1 MITIKKTTKI
11 ERDTDLEGGTIARP
25 KGEYLTTKQVAE
37 IYPFFG
43 YHTLKDLR
51 YKGISPFPFY
61 RIGKNVRY
69 KRSEIENYINSRK
82 VVANVEL

>member
-1 MITIKKTTKI
+1 M
-11 ERDTDLEGGTIARP
+11 RGTIARS

-37 IYPFFG
+37 TYPFFG

-61 RIGKNVRY
+61 RVRKNVLY
-69 KRSEIENYINSRK
+69 KRSDIENYINSRK
-82 VVANVEL
+82 VVANAEL

>member
-1 MITIKKTTKI
+1 MITIQKRTKI
-11 ERDTDLEGGTIARP
+11 ARDKDEMRGTIARS

-37 IYPFFG
+37 TYPFFG

-61 RIGKNVRY
+61 RIRKNVLY
-69 KRSEIENYINSRK
+69 KRSDIENYINSRK

>member
-1 MITIKKTTKI
+1 MSIIQDLKCRTNGI
-11 ERDTDLEGGTIARP
+11 ENEKGIFGREEGD
-25 KGEYLTTKQVAE
+25 YLTTKQVAK

-61 RIGKNVRY
+61 RIRKNVLY
-69 KRSEIENYINSRK
+69 KRSDIENYINSRK

>member
-1 MITIKKTTKI
+1 MSKAHNLLTMKI
-11 ERDTDLEGGTIARP
+11 ERRNEKGTFARER
-25 KGEYLTTKQVAE
+25 GEYLTTKQVAE

-61 RIGKNVRY
+61 RIGRTIRY
-69 KRSEIENYINSRK
+69 RRSDIENYINSRK